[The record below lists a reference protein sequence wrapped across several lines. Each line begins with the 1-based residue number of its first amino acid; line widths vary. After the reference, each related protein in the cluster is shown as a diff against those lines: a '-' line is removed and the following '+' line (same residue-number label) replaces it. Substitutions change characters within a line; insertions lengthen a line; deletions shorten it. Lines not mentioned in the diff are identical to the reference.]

1 MLNWNPRNLLRGFLF
16 AVSVFSSQPACA
28 DILIG
33 VAGPMTG
40 QNGIFG
46 QQMKMGV
53 DAAVTAIN
61 QSGGINGE
69 PLAAISADDACDA
82 KRAETAAREF
92 VAKDVRLVVGHFCSG
107 ASLAAASVYQSSG
120 LVMISPAATSP
131 ALTEFAN
138 NVLFRVVP
146 RDDSQ
151 VDIALARIAT
161 DHPSATVVAVVEE
174 GASFAQFAKRFL
186 ELKPSALVRKY
197 TPGKNEAAEIAA
209 ELAQANASVIYFA
222 GTGGEVGKIVSALP
236 QRFATL
242 PKLFGS
248 DAVLTDDFAKNGGAN
263 GEGLKLTY
271 ALDLTATPEAKR
283 FLSTALSP
291 ESVSVASYASV
302 EAFVAAARASSVNDT
317 KAIARHMRS
326 GSVYATAIGAISF
339 DAKGDVRPQRFQWYQ
354 LVQGQFASEPG
365 L

>member
-1 MLNWNPRNLLRGFLF
+1 MFYGNPRNLLRGFLF
-16 AVSVFSSQPACA
+16 VVLVFASQPVCA
-28 DILIG
+28 EILIG

-53 DAAVTAIN
+53 EAAVAAIN
-61 QSGGINGE
+61 KSGGINSE
-69 PLAAISADDACDA
+69 PLSVISSDDACDA
-82 KRAETAAREF
+82 KRAGTAAREF

-131 ALTEFAN
+131 ALTELPN
-138 NVLFRVVP
+138 DVLFRVVP

-151 VDIALARIAT
+151 VDIALTRIAT
-161 DHPSATVVAVVEE
+161 DHPNATVVAVVEE
-174 GASFAQFAKRFL
+174 GASFAQLAKRFL
-186 ELKPSALVRKY
+186 ELRPSAVVRKY
-197 TPGKNEAAEIAA
+197 SAGQNEATEIAA
-209 ELAQANASVIYFA
+209 ELAQANATVIYFA
-222 GTGGEVGKIVSALP
+222 GSGDEVGKIVAALP
-236 QRFATL
+236 QRFATM

-248 DAVLTDDFAKNGGAN
+248 DAVLTDDFAKNAGAT

-271 ALDLTATPEAKR
+271 ALDLTAMPEAKP
-283 FLSTALSP
+283 FLSTAPSP
-291 ESVSVASYASV
+291 ESVSVAAFASV
-302 EAFVAAARASSVNDT
+302 EAFVAAARASSINDT

-326 GSVYATAIGAISF
+326 GSTYATAIGAISF